1 MLNLVIEDDE
11 GRRTTIPL
19 SRDDISIG
27 RASDNL
33 IQLPEKNISRNH
45 ARIVRE
51 SGRVYVEDRSRYGS
65 KKNGRKFQGRTT
77 FVSGDII
84 LVGDYRLQLVAE
96 AADVASGP
104 TEETIRPDVSASSAR
119 MASAPSPGMPGAS
132 STPSAAA
139 ASAAVSSAAASS
151 AGEELP
157 PNRRSRLTCLTE
169 PFVNAEFSIM
179 ASVIVIGQGDD
190 CDVVVPHETI
200 SQRHVRVITSGTDV
214 RFEDLGSPDGV
225 LVNGTRKLQA
235 TLRGGDILEIG
246 KLRFRFSPAGAPGA
260 VAPTAS
266 AVPDDFAPPAARPAW
281 ILPAI
286 IGGVVVLGVIAAVV
300 LSPGADN
307 STDDVVT
314 VVGDDASAAAFAQ
327 GQQYLSSARWSEAI
341 ESFGNVA
348 DTHPQYAQ
356 AQEQKSFAET
366 ELANQREYNEIEA
379 LAEASDFVAALQR
392 LQALPRSSSYRS
404 RATDDGLE
412 NRILSGLIEQRITES
427 HEAQQAGDV
436 DAARQLITD
445 TLALKPDEPRL
456 IARLDQLNNPRAVQE
471 PIPEVV
477 PEPVVQAEPVA
488 VAPANAARPP
498 VEPAERPAA
507 AAATPQRAA
516 TPQPAAPA
524 DSNPRANP
532 VIVDDAPVAAAE
544 PQGSPSEQSSD
555 LVNRAR
561 RLSVDRNFAEA
572 IRLLEEASALTPGNA
587 QVYLMLFNNYQRIG
601 NNLRAARS
609 VRRYLELVPGDSRR
623 AEFEEWLQA
632 NAP

>member
-1 MLNLVIEDDE
+1 
-11 GRRTTIPL
+11 
-19 SRDDISIG
+19 
-27 RASDNL
+27 
-33 IQLPEKNISRNH
+33 
-45 ARIVRE
+45 
-51 SGRVYVEDRSRYGS
+51 
-65 KKNGRKFQGRTT
+65 
-77 FVSGDII
+77 
-84 LVGDYRLQLVAE
+84 
-96 AADVASGP
+96 
-104 TEETIRPDVSASSAR
+104 
-119 MASAPSPGMPGAS
+119 
-132 STPSAAA
+132 
-139 ASAAVSSAAASS
+139 
-151 AGEELP
+151 
-157 PNRRSRLTCLTE
+157 
-169 PFVNAEFSIM
+169 
-179 ASVIVIGQGDD
+179 
-190 CDVVVPHETI
+190 
-200 SQRHVRVITSGTDV
+200 
-214 RFEDLGSPDGV
+214 
-225 LVNGTRKLQA
+225 
-235 TLRGGDILEIG
+235 
-246 KLRFRFSPAGAPGA
+246 
-260 VAPTAS
+260 
-266 AVPDDFAPPAARPAW
+266 
-281 ILPAI
+281 LPAI

-300 LSPGADN
+300 LSPGPDN
-307 STDDVVT
+307 STGDVVT

-366 ELANQREYNEIEA
+366 ELANQREYNEIQA

-404 RATDDGLE
+404 RASDDGLE
-412 NRILSGLIEQRITES
+412 NRILNGLIEQRINES

-436 DAARQLITD
+436 DAARQMITD

-456 IARLDQLNNPRAVQE
+456 IARLDQLNNPGAVQE

-488 VAPANAARPP
+488 VPPPSPERPP
-498 VEPAERPAA
+498 GEPAERPAA
-507 AAATPQRAA
+507 VAATPQSAA
-516 TPQPAAPA
+516 AQPAVAPA
-524 DSNPRANP
+524 DSNPRVNP

>member
-27 RASDNL
+27 RATDNL

-51 SGRVYVEDRSRYGS
+51 NGRVYVEDRSRYGS
-65 KKNGRKFQGRTT
+65 KKNGRKFQGRTP
-77 FVSGDII
+77 FVSGDIV

-96 AADVASGP
+96 AADAASGP
-104 TEETIRPDVSASSAR
+104 TDETIRPEMSASSG
-119 MASAPSPGMPGAS
+119 PGATAVSPGAS
-132 STPSAAA
+132 SALGTGPSPSGA
-139 ASAAVSSAAASS
+139 ASTAPT
-151 AGEELP
+151 GEELP
-157 PNRRSRLTCLTE
+157 PERRSRLTCLTE

-179 ASVIVIGQGDD
+179 ASVIVIGRGDD
-190 CDVVVPHETI
+190 CDVVVPHDTI
-200 SQRHVRVITSGTDV
+200 SQHHVRIITSGTDV
-214 RFEDLGSPDGV
+214 RFEDLGSQDGV
-225 LVNGTRKLQA
+225 SVNGTRKPQA

-246 KLRFRFSPAGAPGA
+246 KLRFRFSPAGAAAA
-260 VAPTAS
+260 VASTVSPI
-266 AVPDDFAPPAARPAW
+266 PDDFAPPAARPAW
-281 ILPAI
+281 IMPAI
-286 IGGVVVLGVIAAVV
+286 IGGVVVVGALAVV
-300 LSPGADN
+300 ALMPGTN
-307 STDDVVT
+307 SSTDDVVT

-341 ESFGNVA
+341 EAFGNVA

-379 LAEASDFVAALQR
+379 LTEASDFVTALQR

-404 RATDDGLE
+404 RADDDGLQ
-412 NRILSGLIEQRITES
+412 NRIMNGLIGQRITES
-427 HEAQQAGDV
+427 HEAQQAGDI
-436 DAARQLITD
+436 DAARQIITE
-445 TLALKPDEPRL
+445 TLALQPDE
-456 IARLDQLNNPRAVQE
+456 ARLVARLNELNNPDAAQE

-477 PEPVVQAEPVA
+477 PEPSPPPVQPVA
-488 VAPANAARPP
+488 VAQPGTPRPAEEPAARPASP
-498 VEPAERPAA
+498 T
-507 AAATPQRAA
+507 ATPERTAA
-516 TPQPAAPA
+516 SPTPPAVDPT
-524 DSNPRANP
+524 PRANP

-561 RLSVDRNFAEA
+561 RLSVDRNFSEA

-587 QVYLMLFNNYQRIG
+587 QIYLMLFNNYQRIG

>member
-45 ARIVRE
+45 ARIVRD

-104 TEETIRPDVSASSAR
+104 TEETVRPDVSAPSGR
-119 MASAPSPGMPGAS
+119 MASSPSPGMPGAS

-139 ASAAVSSAAASS
+139 SSAAVSAAASL

-179 ASVIVIGQGDD
+179 ASVIVIGRGDD

-200 SQRHVRVITSGTDV
+200 SQQHVRVITSGTDV

-225 LVNGTRKLQA
+225 LVNGTRKPQA

-246 KLRFRFSPAGAPGA
+246 KLRFRFSPAGAPSP

-341 ESFGNVA
+341 ESFSNVA

-366 ELANQREYNEIEA
+366 ELANQREYNEIQA

-404 RATDDGLE
+404 RASDDGLE
-412 NRILSGLIEQRITES
+412 NRILNGLIEQRINES

-436 DAARQLITD
+436 DAARQMITD

-456 IARLDQLNNPRAVQE
+456 IARLDQLNNPGAVQE

-477 PEPVVQAEPVA
+477 PEPVVQAEPAA
-488 VAPANAARPP
+488 VPPPSPERPP
-498 VEPAERPAA
+498 GEPAERPAA
-507 AAATPQRAA
+507 VAATPQSAA
-516 TPQPAAPA
+516 AQPAVAPA
-524 DSNPRANP
+524 DSNPRVNP